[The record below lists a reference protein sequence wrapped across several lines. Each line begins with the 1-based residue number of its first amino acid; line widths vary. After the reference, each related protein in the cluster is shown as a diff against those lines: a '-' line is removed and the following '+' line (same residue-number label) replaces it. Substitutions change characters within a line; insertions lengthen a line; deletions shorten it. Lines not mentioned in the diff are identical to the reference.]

1 MLDKEIN
8 IDAITLLVGLAT
20 QFGGIVWQVSRFKSQ
35 LTQVVK
41 KVDKL
46 EQEAKEDREKF
57 MPLAYRFDDI
67 MRGIQAQLDRLED
80 GMKEVRIDIKDTFK
94 KESVK

>member
-8 IDAITLLVGLAT
+8 IDALTLLVGLAT

-35 LTQVVK
+35 LTQVAK

-46 EQEAKEDREKF
+46 ESEVEKDREKL
-57 MPLAYRFDDI
+57 MPLAHRFNDV
-67 MRGIQAQLDRLED
+67 MNGIQAQLNRLED
-80 GMKEVRIDIKDTFK
+80 GVKEVRLDIKDTLK
-94 KESVK
+94 KDALK